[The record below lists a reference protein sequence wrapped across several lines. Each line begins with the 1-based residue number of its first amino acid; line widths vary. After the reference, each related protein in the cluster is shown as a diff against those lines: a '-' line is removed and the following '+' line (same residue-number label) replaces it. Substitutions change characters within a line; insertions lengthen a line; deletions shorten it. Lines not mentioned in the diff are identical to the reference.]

1 MEVERWGMEKQKE
14 LSYDEAYRQ
23 LQAIAAEV
31 NSGTLGVDKINT
43 LLDEADG
50 LVARCRELLY
60 GVEKRVQQSVE
71 AWKAA
76 ERKEGIAHE

>member
-14 LSYDEAYRQ
+14 LSYDEAYSR

-31 NSGTLGVDKINT
+31 NGGTLGVDKINT

>member
-1 MEVERWGMEKQKE
+1 MEKQKE
-14 LSYDEAYRQ
+14 LSYDEAYSR

-31 NSGTLGVDKINT
+31 NGGTLGVDKINA

-71 AWKAA
+71 TWKAA